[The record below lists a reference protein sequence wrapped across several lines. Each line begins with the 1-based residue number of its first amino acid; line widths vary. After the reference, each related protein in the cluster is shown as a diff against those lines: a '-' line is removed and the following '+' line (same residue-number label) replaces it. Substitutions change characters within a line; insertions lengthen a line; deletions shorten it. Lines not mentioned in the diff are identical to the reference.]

1 MFNLL
6 SRVFSAALPAS
17 TPLSLFPPPSP
28 PTTWLASGE
37 ESEAAAGPRAA
48 HPSSFFS
55 DADGLP
61 SGDDDGSVVVFDVS
75 GSLSGSPSGLPLG
88 SPLSSAALLNGG
100 GASARLGAE
109 AVEAWV
115 PVWEVDGSL
124 PASPELGVSFWPSPP
139 PIEQHDLAAMADEV
153 ESLLAGLPS
162 PGSPSVVSR
171 CWSSSSCQSQGQE
184 DQQSVAW
191 SGWTGSPPLAA
202 YQMTSPQTSVAS
214 DDIDWEDAMEVD
226 DPIDLLCEH
235 FAGMSLAVTSHDD
248 PMVGVVYGPII

>member
-6 SRVFSAALPAS
+6 SRVFSAASSAS
-17 TPLSLFPPPSP
+17 TPLPLFPSPSP
-28 PTTWLASGE
+28 PTTWLASGG
-37 ESEAAAGPRAA
+37 ESEAAAGPRAVL
-48 HPSSFFS
+48 PPSFFPG
-55 DADGLP
+55 ADGGSP

-75 GSLSGSPSGLPLG
+75 GLPLG
-88 SPLSSAALLNGG
+88 SPLGSLLGSASSLTGG

-162 PGSPSVVSR
+162 PRSPSVVSR
-171 CWSSSSCQSQGQE
+171 CWSSSLGEE
-184 DQQSVAW
+184 DQQTVAW
-191 SGWTGSPPLAA
+191 SCWTGSPPLAA
-202 YQMTSPQTSVAS
+202 QQLSSPQTSVAS
-214 DDIDWEDAMEVD
+214 DEMDWEDAMEVD
-226 DPIDLLCEH
+226 DPVDLLCEH
-235 FAGMSLAVTSHDD
+235 FAGMTLAAIDNGE
-248 PMVGVVYGPII
+248 PMEGVVYGPLF